1 MSKKRLE
8 QIDTILDLLQYI
20 LICSVIVVIIFTIGI
35 RHSTVVGNS
44 MYPTLKNDEHVLI
57 NVAASYMDDINR
69 FDVVVAKNKENN
81 DLWVK
86 RVIALPNETVEYH
99 DDQLYIN
106 GKAMEETFLNK
117 QYIKNMLNKNN
128 VETFTTDVGPYTL
141 KNDEYFLVGD
151 NRVNSAD
158 SRIETVGPFKR
169 NQIIAK
175 GMMIIYPFDEIRYI
189 D

>member
-1 MSKKRLE
+1 MSRRRLE
-8 QIDTILDLLQYI
+8 QIDTILDLLQYV

-44 MYPTLKNDEHVLI
+44 MYPTLKNGEHVLI

-69 FDVVVAKNKENN
+69 FDVVVAKNKTNN

-86 RVIALPNETVEYH
+86 RVIALPNETVEYR

-106 GKAMEETFLNK
+106 GKVMDEIFLNK
-117 QYIKNMLNKNN
+117 QYIKEMIEKRNTDK
-128 VETFTTDVGPYTL
+128 FTNDVGPYTL
-141 KNDEYFLVGD
+141 KSDEYFLVGD

-175 GMMIIYPFDEIRYI
+175 GLMIIYPFNEIKYI
-189 D
+189 N